1 MSAGRIS
8 EKNMVRTMILTLS
21 LCIATSVAADD
32 ALTKLPIG
40 VSAPEFSFQRLDGSK
55 TPTLR
60 SLRGKVVVLDFWAS
74 WCNPCVRA
82 IPHMDELKAELK
94 NDPVQFFSVTYEPK
108 GKAVAFLAQH
118 PMTTTVGIDDDLKT
132 FTSYVAWGI
141 PMLYLID
148 AHGKIASVIYPAK
161 LTAAVVREVIA
172 GKVPT
177 VEQAPGWKD
186 TAGAAK
192 YFREQ
197 LIEDR
202 KNYKE

>member
-1 MSAGRIS
+1 MKRA
-8 EKNMVRTMILTLS
+8 MILPLS
-21 LCIATSVAADD
+21 LCIAAQLAA
-32 ALTKLPIG
+32 AEPLTKLPVG
-40 VSAPEFSFQRLDGSK
+40 ATAPEFSFHRLDGGK
-55 TPTLR
+55 LPTLG

-74 WCNPCVRA
+74 WCSPCIRA
-82 IPHMDELKAELK
+82 IPHMEELKAELA
-94 NDPVQFFSVTYEPK
+94 NEPVQFFSVTYEPK
-108 GKAVAFLAQH
+108 GKALAFLAQH

-148 AHGKIASVIYPAK
+148 AHGKIASVVYPAK
-161 LTAAVVREVIA
+161 LTAATVRDVIA
-172 GKVPT
+172 GKVPD

-197 LIEDR
+197 LNEDR
-202 KNYKE
+202 KKFGE